1 MYEQAGQVVLE
12 IPLRLRI
19 LHRLVVMIGRSR
31 NNRVVVV
38 VLVIFVIGISGG
50 CSSGSSSGYF

>member
-12 IPLRLRI
+12 IPLRPRI

-31 NNRVVVV
+31 NN
-38 VLVIFVIGISGG
+38 
-50 CSSGSSSGYF
+50 SSSGGISTICYGY